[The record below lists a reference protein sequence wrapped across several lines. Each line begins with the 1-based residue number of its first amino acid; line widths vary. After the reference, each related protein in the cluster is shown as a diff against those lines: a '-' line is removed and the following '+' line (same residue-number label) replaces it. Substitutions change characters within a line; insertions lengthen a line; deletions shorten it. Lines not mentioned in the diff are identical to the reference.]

1 MPIDFSKFSQEELD
15 QIIKEEA
22 LRRRAEMLSE
32 SKKKARINQL
42 LEAKKALETELKTL
56 SEDMD
61 MEEGL
66 LSKLGFGGGGD
77 DKRKQTVITLLS
89 HPVKGRELLKYASDE
104 QIAQFKQYMPQKTQ
118 AIDNFIKGGN
128 RKVIDANRVESF
140 IKVNMDGA
148 KSVRFDPA
156 TSTYSDTTQLRGA
169 NPGSAFA
176 EGGEPQA

>member
-77 DKRKQTVITLLS
+77 DRRKQTVITILS
-89 HPVKGRELLKYASDE
+89 HPVKGPELLKYASDE
-104 QIAQFKQYMPQKTQ
+104 QIAQFKQYMPQKAQ
-118 AIDNFIKGGN
+118 AIDSFVKSGG
-128 RKVIDANRVESF
+128 RKAANPDRVESY
-140 IKVNMDGA
+140 IKVNGEGA
-148 KSVRFDPA
+148 KSIRFDPA
-156 TSTYSDTTQLRGA
+156 TNTYSDTTKMAGA
-169 NPGSAFA
+169 NPGSAFT
-176 EGGEPQA
+176 EGGTPQA

>member
-1 MPIDFSKFSQEELD
+1 MPIDFSKFTQEELD

-42 LEAKKALETELKTL
+42 LEAKKALEIELKTL

-77 DKRKQTVITLLS
+77 DKRKQTIITLLS
-89 HPVKGRELLKYASDE
+89 HPVKGPELLKYASDE
-104 QIAQFKQYMPQKTQ
+104 QIAQFKQYMPQKAQ
-118 AIDNFIKGGN
+118 AIDNFLKGGN
-128 RKVIDANRVESF
+128 RKAIDGNRVESF

-156 TSTYSDTTQLRGA
+156 TSTYTDTTRGGA
-169 NPGSAFA
+169 NAANAFTT
-176 EGGEPQA
+176 EVDTPQA